1 MTDIDD
7 SLRLA
12 ADLLV
17 ADHGAEGAVA
27 ELQARADAGR
37 DGETDRALAALAYV
51 RREVLADA

>member
-7 SLRLA
+7 DLRLA

-17 ADHGAEGAVA
+17 ADHGVESAIA
-27 ELQARADAGR
+27 ELQQRADAAA

-51 RREVLADA
+51 RRDVADE